1 MRIYTFSHNY
11 LSVKQ
16 QLIQAMHA
24 TVEMFNHFEKI
35 DLVEYGMATG
45 DNPPVHIVTASKQ
58 ADVLYDWSKNH
69 KTHIALNG
77 GNSPEMKALAIVLA
91 NEENPYPSAQF
102 NEEDIDDMLTSMAI
116 VLPEKIYEASALLR
130 NKEVHFVGGV
140 LGVSNWEKYNSE
152 FNLQGFEDLQKQV
165 DGYGFYDEFD
175 KGLVE
180 ILGNYRMV

>member
-11 LSVKQ
+11 LNVKQ

-24 TVEMFNHFEKI
+24 TVELFNRFEKI
-35 DLVEYGMATG
+35 DLIEYGMATG
-45 DNPPVHIVTASKQ
+45 DNPPVHIATMSKQ
-58 ADVLYDWSKNH
+58 AEVLYDWSKNH

-77 GNSPEMKALAIVLA
+77 GNSVEMKELAIILA

-102 NEEDIDDMLTSMAI
+102 NEEDIDDMLTSIAI

-140 LGVSNWEKYNSE
+140 LSVSNWEKYNSE
-152 FNLQGFEDLQKQV
+152 FNLQGFEDLQKQLNEF
-165 DGYGFYDEFD
+165 GFYNEFD
-175 KGLVE
+175 KWLVE
-180 ILGNYRMV
+180 NLSNYRMV